1 MIGKGVFFAFICRCR
16 KFTLPRKKYKKHS
29 PTAFYEWDQKVCER
43 TICNMRIAGVQY
55 ANGRYAIRILFPRL
69 ESHFICTLIFTI
81 PLLQHKSDNEFPLKP
96 E

>member
-1 MIGKGVFFAFICRCR
+1 MGKEIFFALSRCR

-55 ANGRYAIRILFPRL
+55 ANGKSAIRILFPRL
-69 ESHFICTLIFTI
+69 ESYFICILIFTI

>member
-1 MIGKGVFFAFICRCR
+1 
-16 KFTLPRKKYKKHS
+16 
-29 PTAFYEWDQKVCER
+29 
-43 TICNMRIAGVQY
+43 MRIAGVQY
-55 ANGRYAIRILFPRL
+55 ANGRYAIRILFTRL

>member
-1 MIGKGVFFAFICRCR
+1 
-16 KFTLPRKKYKKHS
+16 
-29 PTAFYEWDQKVCER
+29 
-43 TICNMRIAGVQY
+43 MRIAGVQY
-55 ANGRYAIRILFPRL
+55 ANGKYAIRILFPRL